1 MFKIRRIKY
10 RNKTN
15 TFILHKE
22 DGSIV
27 VNPRFIR
34 KIKIQ
39 FYGDNNRIEIYEP
52 CRLQGAHFMLYNND
66 TFVIKKTRGNITV
79 VGSAEG
85 GHSANLVIDEGC
97 TLNNT
102 RFFLNSCPDTFIKLG
117 KDCMFSSDIAIWAS
131 DTHQIIDKDTHKV
144 VNAAKKG
151 VVIGDH
157 VWCGTRCTI
166 LKGSNIQNNSIIG
179 AASVVSGSFEP
190 NVIIAGNP
198 AKQIKSGVSWKRD
211 ALPKQPKS
219 DM

>member
-1 MFKIRRIKY
+1 MFKIHIIKY

-22 DGSIV
+22 NGRTI

-34 KIKIQ
+34 KTKIQ
-39 FYGDNNRIEIYEP
+39 FHGDNNRIEIYEP
-52 CRLQGAHFMLYNND
+52 CKLHGAKFMLYNND
-66 TFVIKKTRGNITV
+66 TFIIKKTKGSITV

-85 GHSANLVIDEGC
+85 GNSAKLIIDENC

-102 RFFLNSCPDTFIKLG
+102 RFFLNSCPGAFITLG
-117 KDCMFSSDIAIWAS
+117 KDCMFSSDISIWAS
-131 DTHQIIDKDTHKV
+131 DTHQIIDKTTHKV
-144 VNAAKKG
+144 MNATKKG
-151 VVIGDH
+151 VVIGNH

-166 LKGSNIQNNSIIG
+166 LKGTNVQDNSIIG

-198 AKQIKSGVSWKRD
+198 AKQLKRGVSWKREV
-211 ALPKQPKS
+211 LPE
-219 DM
+219 